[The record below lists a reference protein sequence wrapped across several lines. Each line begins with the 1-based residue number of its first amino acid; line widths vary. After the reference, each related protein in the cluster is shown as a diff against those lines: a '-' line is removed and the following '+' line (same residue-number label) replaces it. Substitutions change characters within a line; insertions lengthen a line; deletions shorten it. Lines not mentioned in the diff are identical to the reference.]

1 MIKVILVDDEIAI
14 REGIRNSF
22 PWEESGYTLVGE
34 APDGE
39 IALPL
44 IRDEN
49 PDILITDIRM
59 PFMDGMALCREV
71 KRTMPWIGIVILSG
85 YDDFSYAREAI
96 SLGVQEYLL
105 KPITAKELKEVLD
118 RISARMREERKARE
132 SVESMRRRLATG
144 NRFVKDKLLSSLFV
158 EAPDEVESKQMIE
171 QLRSLGI
178 NLVAGCYS
186 VLDIPFDDPNGNRET
201 GMNALYALAERSG
214 GSVQVC
220 ATKHGANALILGGNE
235 ADTEERAYAF
245 ASSAVYEL
253 EVSGAQNIMV
263 AIGEQVSTLTDISR
277 SMKSARH
284 IRHVM
289 NRADRNKAMRI
300 IGTREAD
307 DQPNLLPNLD
317 FRPLAERLQYATA
330 ESFSKVFEEY
340 AASLG
345 ATDIH
350 SSVTRDYLRMEAL
363 MTAASVIRGAGGDP
377 EEILNLKQYESSMLP
392 GESEDLEPARQI
404 LLSALRYRDSHNPL
418 HGHSA
423 VAQARYY
430 LSEHFSNPNL
440 MLQDVAGF
448 VGMSN
453 SRFSTVFS
461 QETGHTFTAYLT
473 ALRMSKARELLK
485 ATEMRS
491 SEISEAVGYSDP
503 HYFSYLFKKRVG
515 MTPSEYRKQDENQT
529 E

>member
-1 MIKVILVDDEIAI
+1 MIKVLLVDDEIAI

-39 IALPL
+39 IALPM

-49 PDILITDIRM
+49 PDIVITDIRM
-59 PFMDGMALCREV
+59 PFMDGMELCREI
-71 KRTMPWIGIVILSG
+71 KRMMPWISIVILSG

-96 SLGVQEYLL
+96 SLGVQDYLL

-118 RISARMREERKARE
+118 RISMRMREERNARE
-132 SVESMRRRLATG
+132 SAESMRRRLATG
-144 NRFVKDKLLSSLFV
+144 NRFVKDKLLASLF
-158 EAPDEVESKQMIE
+158 ADIPDEAEAGRMIE

-178 NLVAGCYS
+178 NLAAGCYS
-186 VLDIPFDDPNGNRET
+186 VLLISYDHPSGREV
-201 GMNALYALAERSG
+201 GMNALYTLAERSG

-220 ATKHGANALILGGNE
+220 AAKHGAFALVLGGNE

-245 ASSAVYEL
+245 AASSVYGL
-253 EVSGAQNIMV
+253 EDAGAQSIMV
-263 AIGEQVSTLTDISR
+263 AIGELVDRLTAVNR

-284 IRHVM
+284 IHHVIT
-289 NRADRNKAMRI
+289 RGGRDKAMRI
-300 IGTREAD
+300 VGAREVE
-307 DQPNLLPNLD
+307 DQPVLLTDLD
-317 FRPLAERLQYATA
+317 FRPLTERLQYVNAN
-330 ESFSKVFEEY
+330 SFPDVFDEY
-340 AASLG
+340 TSSLG

-350 SSVTRDYLRMEAL
+350 SSVTLDYLRMEAL
-363 MTAASVIRGAGGDP
+363 MTAVSIVREAGGDA
-377 EEILNLKQYESSMLP
+377 EKILDTKQYESSMLP
-392 GESEDLEPARQI
+392 SDSEDFAAARNI
-404 LLSALRYRDSHNPL
+404 LLKALHYRDSHSSL

-430 LSEHFSNPNL
+430 LSEHFTDPNL
-440 MLQDVAGF
+440 MLQDVASA

-461 QETGHTFTAYLT
+461 QETGHTFTEYLT
-473 ALRMSKARELLK
+473 ALRINKARELLK

-491 SEISEAVGYSDP
+491 SQISEAVGYSDP
-503 HYFSYLFKKRVG
+503 HYFSYLFKKRTG
-515 MTPSEYRKQDENQT
+515 MTPSDYRKQNENALS
-529 E
+529 